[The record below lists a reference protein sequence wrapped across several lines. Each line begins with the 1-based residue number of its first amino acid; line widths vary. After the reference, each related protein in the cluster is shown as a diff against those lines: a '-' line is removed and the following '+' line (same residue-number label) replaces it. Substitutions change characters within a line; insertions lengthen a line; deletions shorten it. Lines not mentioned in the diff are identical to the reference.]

1 MPTMST
7 MSTTLSTRR
16 RILAVLVGGFF
27 GTITRYLLS
36 LAIQSWLGKNWPYD
50 ILIIN
55 ITGALALALV
65 TTLADDTVLIGPTRR
80 LFINV
85 GFLGAYTT
93 FSTLT
98 LGDVLLSTR
107 HEWLLAV
114 LYLVASIIGGVLA
127 VWLGDWLGQFGL
139 HTRRHFV
146 QQAKATERKRT
157 SSLPELFPDGAAN
170 NTHVDIQDDVL
181 LPDHI
186 HEINEAEL
194 RQEH

>member
-1 MPTMST
+1 MAIITA
-7 MSTTLSTRR
+7 TLSTRI
-16 RILAVLVGGFF
+16 RIIAVLTGGFL

-36 LAIQSWLGKNWPYD
+36 IAIQSWLGKNWPYD

-55 ITGALALALV
+55 VTGALALALV

-98 LGDVLLSTR
+98 LGGVLLADKQQ
-107 HEWLLAV
+107 WLLGA

-127 VWLGDWLGQFGL
+127 VWIGDWLGQLGL
-139 HTRRHFV
+139 RTRRRFI
-146 QQAKATERKRT
+146 QQAKAAARKRT
-157 SSLPELFPDGAAN
+157 HSLPALSPDGAAN
-170 NTHVDIQDDVL
+170 ETHIDIQDDVL

-186 HEINEAEL
+186 HEEEI
-194 RQEH
+194 RQEL

>member
-1 MPTMST
+1 MATIA
-7 MSTTLSTRR
+7 TTLSTHR
-16 RILAVLVGGFF
+16 RILAVLTGGFL

-36 LAIQSWLGKNWPYD
+36 IAIQSWLGKNWPYD

-55 ITGALALALV
+55 VTGALALALV

-98 LGDVLLSTR
+98 LGAVLLLSKQQ
-107 HEWLLAV
+107 WLPGT

-127 VWLGDWLGQFGL
+127 VWLGDWFGQLGL
-139 HTRRHFV
+139 RTRRRFI
-146 QQAKATERKRT
+146 QQAKAVSRKRT
-157 SSLPELFPDGAAN
+157 SSLSALTPDSAAN
-170 NTHVDIQDDVL
+170 ETHIDIQDDVL

-186 HEINEAEL
+186 YEEEIRLLPLAMP
-194 RQEH
+194 

>member
-1 MPTMST
+1 MA
-7 MSTTLSTRR
+7 TLSTRR
-16 RILAVLVGGFF
+16 RIIAVLTGGFL

-36 LAIQSWLGKNWPYD
+36 IAIQSWLGKNWPYD

-55 ITGALALALV
+55 VTGALALALV

-93 FSTLT
+93 FSTIT
-98 LGDVLLSTR
+98 LGAVLLADKQQ
-107 HEWLLAV
+107 WLLSA
-114 LYLVASIIGGVLA
+114 LYLFASIIGGLVA
-127 VWLGDWLGQFGL
+127 VWLGDWLGQLGL
-139 HTRRHFV
+139 RTRRRFV
-146 QQAKATERKRT
+146 QQAKAAARKRT
-157 SSLPELFPDGAAN
+157 HSLPVLSPDNAAN
-170 NTHVDIQDDVL
+170 NTHVDMQDDVL

-186 HEINEAEL
+186 HEEEI

>member
-1 MPTMST
+1 MPA

-36 LAIQSWLGKNWPYD
+36 IVIQSWLGKNWPYD

-80 LFINV
+80 LCINV

-98 LGDVLLSTR
+98 LGDVLLANK
-107 HEWLLAV
+107 HQWLLAA
-114 LYLVASIIGGVLA
+114 LYLVASILGGVLA
-127 VWLGDWLGQFGL
+127 VWLGDWLGQLGL
-139 HTRRHFV
+139 RSRRRFILQTRD
-146 QQAKATERKRT
+146 AARKRT
-157 SSLPELFPDGAAN
+157 QSLPSLSADGAAN
-170 NTHVDIQDDVL
+170 ETHIDIQDDVL
-181 LPDHI
+181 LPDLP
-186 HEINEAEL
+186 HEEKI
-194 RQEH
+194 RREH